1 MEILAEF
8 YKLALKC
15 LALLRIDD
23 PTLLIGAVLA
33 GVTVGVLLWFGCHLW
48 ANLWNKGY
56 ALKPLHHVLAAVV
69 LVLATVY
76 AVSYVSLKYT
86 SRIVEAEIQ
95 SWQESISM
103 DNDLKTEL
111 CGELYDQISAKGLED
126 MSRIPDPRSIPAG
139 ERWIFTYKHD
149 ETKVIVAQVYTDG
162 ALHHFQKN
170 HPLISKLL
178 SADVSPELI
187 VNDIN
192 VKTKNSPDSLY
203 NLEDA
208 SRLIATVMAQTLQ
221 TQIWRVVMAVRLIL
235 LAVFLLWLLIPLTL
249 IAIAA
254 YKDIRVYRFNKTYVR

>member
-23 PTLLIGAVLA
+23 PTLLVGAVLA
-33 GVTVGVLLWFGCHLW
+33 GVTIGGLLWFGCHAW
-48 ANLWNKGY
+48 SHLWNKSF
-56 ALKPLHHVLAAVV
+56 ALKPLHHLLAAVV
-69 LVLATVY
+69 LILATVY

-95 SWQESISM
+95 AWQEAISL

-126 MSRIPDPRSIPAG
+126 MSRIPDPRSLPPG
-139 ERWIFTYKHD
+139 TMWLFTYKHD
-149 ETKVIVAQVYTDG
+149 ETKVIVAQVYTEG

-178 SADVSPELI
+178 SADVAPELV

-192 VKTKNSPDSLY
+192 VKTKNSPESVYRLS
-203 NLEDA
+203 DA
-208 SRLIATVMAQTLQ
+208 SLLIATVMAQTLQ
-221 TQIWRVVMAVRLIL
+221 TQVWRVVMAVRLIL

-254 YKDIRVYRFNKTYVR
+254 YKDIRVYRFNRTYVR